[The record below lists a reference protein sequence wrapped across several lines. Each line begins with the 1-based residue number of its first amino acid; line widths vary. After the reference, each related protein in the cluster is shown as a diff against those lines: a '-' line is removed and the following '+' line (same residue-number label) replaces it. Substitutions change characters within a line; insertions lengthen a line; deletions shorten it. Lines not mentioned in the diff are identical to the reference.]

1 MKKTLL
7 LICALIAT
15 IGTMAQDDLTT
26 GKTVVPLGG
35 LKAFLPEGSVT
46 EAGLQ
51 KITQNDNTS
60 NVYLFPENGANL
72 EYNQTLGI
80 QGFYIDLG
88 EAKSIGSIAS
98 TWEGADC
105 GANIY
110 VTNTEP
116 AVDGTL
122 TGETKIAEFNNAQEA
137 SKSAVVNVSNSG
149 RYIVFVPTTATNY
162 AWGVKIRTFVAYSNY
177 VPVLTTLTLT
187 ADKKTRIPGQTATLT
202 AAAKDQMGNAMDA
215 GAITWESSVPAVG
228 TVADGVFT
236 ALAAGTTTI
245 SATVGGKEATVDITV
260 CAAPADVPAISTTG
274 TITKIYT
281 SDESAPAYGWDNW
294 GAATKGE
301 GVVING
307 KNAFMM
313 SDFTYYGSQ
322 FTSMN
327 VSATTKL
334 HLDVYGLTA
343 GKLTIV
349 PINTGEV
356 EKGTEFTLAVGE
368 WNSLDITM
376 DKIIGTDGVSMTKFF
391 QVKYVGSIA
400 AKGGKGATDG
410 FVNGNGNAFI
420 IGNVYL
426 VTEEASEDTEAP
438 VMTKAVATTI
448 DATSAVLTVSATD
461 NATGLLTYK
470 VYNGTTEV
478 ASNAGMPGEDAT
490 VEITGLTKLTE
501 YTLTVKATD
510 KAGNESAT
518 GLNVNFT
525 TTDQF
530 IPATIATA
538 PTADAANVLAIYSAT
553 YSKGMNENNPGW
565 GVSGG
570 APNPLYTTCEEIT
583 ISEHKMIHI
592 VGKGFNSRTAGAAE
606 ATGFTKAHVAIY
618 PKTATAGRIFSDNLY
633 NTGATFSGLTPGQW
647 NYVEVP
653 VTFTNNYI
661 LVALDDET
669 EFYMDHF
676 YLSKPAEDEMDV
688 TVTGNK
694 AVITGPVTAADITTL
709 QTAAANAAVIDLKGA
724 TITEDITI
732 TPANQ
737 NAVVVVGGTGRTPNE
752 SGAHVTANN
761 LVVYESPYYRAATAI
776 NIVDDNDAQP
786 AYDFVINA
794 QQDGFAYTRTI
805 AANAWVSYNS
815 PATVTIPDGV
825 TVYKATAATT
835 GGVTFTKQVI
845 QALGAN
851 DPVILHNTTDA
862 PVVIASN
869 NTKGDLNL
877 TANPAGT
884 DIATSGIIMHK
895 TARAIEATGAE
906 YALQDGKLKKFNAGA
921 KIGAFRVYFTGLT
934 GTEARA
940 FFDDEDVTGISNLTI
955 SSKSEKNE
963 YYTLDGR
970 KVAQPQKGLYV
981 VNGKKVVIK

>member
-1 MKKTLL
+1 MKKIYL
-7 LICALIAT
+7 LICALVAAIGAT
-15 IGTMAQDDLTT
+15 AQSNLTT

-46 EAGLQ
+46 VDGLQ
-51 KITQNDNTS
+51 KITVDNNTD
-60 NVYLFPENGANL
+60 NVFLFPENGTNL
-72 EYNQTLGI
+72 EFNKTLGI

-88 EAKSIGSIAS
+88 EAKTIGSVAS

-110 VTNTEP
+110 VTNTQP
-116 AVDGTL
+116 ANDGAL

-137 SKSAVVNVSNSG
+137 SKSTVVNVSNSG

-162 AWGVKIRTFVAYSNY
+162 AWGVKIRTFVAYGNY
-177 VPVLTTLTLT
+177 EPVLTTLTLT

-215 GAITWESSVPAVG
+215 GTITWESSVPAVG

-322 FTSMN
+322 FTSMDA
-327 VSATTKL
+327 SATTKL
-334 HLDVYGLTA
+334 HLDVYGLSA

-349 PINTGEV
+349 PINTGSV
-356 EKGTEFTLAVGE
+356 EKGTEFTLTVGE
-368 WNSLDITM
+368 WNSLDITI
-376 DKIIGTDGVSMTKFF
+376 DKIVGVDGVDMTKFF

-400 AKGGKGATDG
+400 AKGAKGAVDG
-410 FVNGNGNAFI
+410 FENGNGNAFI

-426 VTEEASEDTEAP
+426 VTEDAGDDTEAP
-438 VMTKAVATTI
+438 VMTKAEATTVE
-448 DATSAVLTVSATD
+448 ATSVVLTVSATD
-461 NATGLLTYK
+461 NASGLLTYK
-470 VYNGTTEV
+470 VYNGDTEV
-478 ASNAGMPGEDAT
+478 ASGNGLPGEDAT
-490 VEITGLTKLTE
+490 VTVNGLTKLTE

-510 KAGNESAT
+510 KAGNEST
-518 GLNVNFT
+518 GMNVNFT
-525 TTDQF
+525 TADQF

-538 PTADAANVLAIYSAT
+538 PTADAENVIAIYSET
-553 YSKGMNENNPGW
+553 YGKVGVKDNNPAW
-565 GVSGG
+565 GGG
-570 APNPLYTTCEEIT
+570 PSPLWTSYEDIT
-583 ISEHKMIHI
+583 ISEHKLKHV
-592 VGKGFNSRTAGAAE
+592 VG
-606 ATGFTKAHVAIY
+606 TGYADRPNNPITTNYIKACVALY
-618 PKTATAGRIFSDNLY
+618 PKTATSGKLY
-633 NTGATFSGLTPGQW
+633 ADGQYSKAETFTLTPNEW
-647 NYVEVP
+647 NYVEVA
-653 VTFTNNYI
+653 FKYNTNYVGVE
-661 LVALDDET
+661 LVGET
-669 EFYMDHF
+669 EFYLDHF
-676 YLSKPAEDEMDV
+676 YVSKPAEGEAEVVVSGDKAIV
-688 TVTGNK
+688 AGTVG
-694 AVITGPVTAADITTL
+694 AADATTI
-709 QTAAANAAVIDLKGA
+709 QTKAGNAGVLDLSGA
-724 TITEDITI
+724 TITEDINL

-737 NAVVVVGGTGRTPNE
+737 NAVVVVGGTDRNPNE
-752 SGAHVTANN
+752 SGAYVTAPN
-761 LVVYESPYYRAATAI
+761 LVVFDGTYYFAKDGVVI
-776 NIVDDNDAQP
+776 NLVDDNDAQP

-794 QQDGFAYTRTI
+794 QQDGFTYTRTI
-805 AANAWVSYNS
+805 AADAWVSYNS
-815 PATVTIPDGV
+815 PATVTIPEGV

-835 GGVTFTKQVI
+835 GGVTFTKQVS

-877 TANPAGT
+877 TANGAGAE
-884 DIATSGIIMHK
+884 IGTSGVRQIG
-895 TARAIEATGAE
+895 TAHYLEATGTE
-906 YALQDGKLKKFNAGA
+906 YALQGGALKKFNAGA
-921 KIGAFRVYFTGLT
+921 TIGAFRVYFTGLT

-940 FFDDEDVTGISNLTI
+940 FFDDGEVTGIKNLTPAL
-955 SSKSEKNE
+955 SKGEGACFD
-963 YYTLDGR
+963 LQGR
-970 KVAQPQKGLYV
+970 KVAQPTKGLYI
-981 VNGKKVVIK
+981 VNGNKVIIK

>member
-51 KITQNDNTS
+51 KITQNNNTS

-72 EYNQTLGI
+72 EYNKTLGI

-215 GAITWESSVPAVG
+215 GAITWES
-228 TVADGVFT
+228 
-236 ALAAGTTTI
+236 
-245 SATVGGKEATVDITV
+245 
-260 CAAPADVPAISTTG
+260 G

-376 DKIIGTDGVSMTKFF
+376 DKIIGTDGVSMTKFC

-426 VTEEASEDTEAP
+426 VTEEAAEDTEAP

-553 YSKGMNENNPGW
+553 YSKGMNDNNPGW
-565 GVSGG
+565 GVGGG

-592 VGKGFNSRTAGAAE
+592 VGKGFNSHTAGAAA

-669 EFYMDHF
+669 EFYLDHF

-776 NIVDDNDAQP
+776 NIVDDNDDQP
-786 AYDFVINA
+786 AYDFVIDA

-835 GGVTFTKQVI
+835 GGVTFTKQVS

-884 DIATSGIIMHK
+884 DIATSGIIMHG

-940 FFDDEDVTGISNLTI
+940 FFDDGEVTGIKNLTPAL
-955 SSKSEKNE
+955 SKGEGACFD
-963 YYTLDGR
+963 LQGR
-970 KVAQPQKGLYV
+970 KVAQPTKGLYI